1 MAGVVNQLITRGP
14 LPLGMRRDGG
24 KSSDSIAT
32 NFSHRIEP
40 KKRNL
45 FHFSSSPINTQK
57 LRLKS
62 KPCYIHKI
70 SIKSQVKDL
79 IYNSFHFKNIYIFS
93 YIFHISPRF
102 LTRFSAISQ
111 HQTTTTK
118 APRSSPHLP
127 PRWGHLRGSPP
138 LQPSDRWGPAV
149 NVAVMECYG
158 KRINL

>member
-70 SIKSQVKDL
+70 SIKSQVKD
-79 IYNSFHFKNIYIFS
+79 IIHNN
-93 YIFHISPRF
+93 
-102 LTRFSAISQ
+102 
-111 HQTTTTK
+111 
-118 APRSSPHLP
+118 
-127 PRWGHLRGSPP
+127 
-138 LQPSDRWGPAV
+138 
-149 NVAVMECYG
+149 
-158 KRINL
+158 